1 VLAVVLELTAILA
14 LAAVAELVAFLREQP
29 FNPQVLF
36 PQQLVVAVLA
46 QQPEPD
52 KAATAVTLPYSA

>member
-1 VLAVVLELTAILA
+1 MASTVTLAQAVV
-14 LAAVAELVAFLREQP
+14 VVLVAFLREQP